1 MGHSYFPRLKH
12 TFDSCQNSGEIA
24 LFPLS
29 LLTRG
34 VYITLRQGSAAA
46 PPPSQIDG
54 VLLYKSLGLHFC
66 LGVLL

>member
-1 MGHSYFPRLKH
+1 MGHFYFPRLKH
-12 TFDSCQNSGEIA
+12 TFDSCPNSGEIA
-24 LFPLS
+24 LFQLS

-34 VYITLRQGSAAA
+34 VYLRQGSAAP
-46 PPPSQIDG
+46 PPPSQIDE